1 MWCCCC
7 VLTFRSQTNVFDM
20 AQCRT
25 FRWKLFLQKFIRLLL
40 CYTCELPR
48 SSCSDSHISS
58 QVLRRPFPVQRIVGE
73 RAKGSPLSF
82 CDGKLALLAVHIG
95 MHGACTWWPCPVVL
109 KRKEKV
115 EGATQ
120 NQFVNNS
127 KEFKNYK
134 KTSQKHFWTVSEAF
148 RKFPKFFK
156 NFLRFS
162 ENFQKSYKLKNGFEA
177 SPKFS
182 GNYIDFGA
190 LPKISVNFPKI

>member
-1 MWCCCC
+1 MSHVSLGSYFYRNSSDCFCAILANCP
-7 VLTFRSQTNVFDM
+7 
-20 AQCRT
+20 A
-25 FRWKLFLQKFIRLLL
+25 
-40 CYTCELPR
+40 P
-48 SSCSDSHISS
+48 SCSDSHISS

-182 GNYIDFGA
+182 GNYIDFEA